1 MRMQPLKYGKV
12 ATLTQLNLLNYSN
25 EFRNQHLMVGWMNI
39 LKPGT
44 QSLPNRFDPGL
55 LNLSVL
61 FIYIVCQKF
70 PVTKVSGQE
79 YSLSM
84 DTFFI
89 VGGLIMGGFIW
100 FSLSVMFEEPA
111 LKRIR
116 EKKYGKGS
124 TQKLS
129 KEDRQSFYIPVAMIS
144 ILLGLLVAYLGS
156 KGLLPTDSSPY

>member
-1 MRMQPLKYGKV
+1 M
-12 ATLTQLNLLNYSN
+12 
-25 EFRNQHLMVGWMNI
+25 H
-39 LKPGT
+39 
-44 QSLPNRFDPGL
+44 
-55 LNLSVL
+55 
-61 FIYIVCQKF
+61 IVRPKF
-70 PVTKVSGQE
+70 PVTKFSGQE

-129 KEDRQSFYIPVAMIS
+129 KEDRQSFYIPVAIIS

-156 KGLLPTDSSPY
+156 KGLLPSDSSPY